1 MITYKINPAPCGCYP
16 FGSTPPSFGGFT
28 GFSNVP
34 KDTVLE
40 YTLDKLDHAL
50 YFEIHFQH
58 PVVAAMLKN
67 GKFQAKNGM
76 IIDISERPELR
87 DSMNTIFLR
96 GSDSSY
102 NKRGDVTTFTHN
114 FKRDNRYTLV
124 RDAIKE
130 FAAFV
135 RKNAPMSIYA
145 LRGLPTYSTN
155 TICLSW

>member
-1 MITYKINPAPCGCYP
+1 MVTYKVNPSPC
-16 FGSTPPSFGGFT
+16 FGSFGYPIGGFGFGGGYMT
-28 GFSNVP
+28 ERNVP

-40 YTLDKLDHAL
+40 YTLDKLDHSL
-50 YFEIHFQH
+50 YFKIHYQH
-58 PVVAAMLKN
+58 PAATAILKQ

-87 DSMNTIFLR
+87 DSMNTIYLR
-96 GSDSSY
+96 GSDSKY
-102 NKRGDVTTFTHN
+102 DTRGDVTTFTHD
-114 FKRDNRYTLV
+114 FKRDNRYSLV

-135 RKNAPMSIYA
+135 RKNAPMSVYA
-145 LRGLPTYSTN
+145 LRSLPTN

>member
-1 MITYKINPAPCGCYP
+1 MITYKVNPSPCMGFGYPTFTP
-16 FGSTPPSFGGFT
+16 FGLGYAPAN
-28 GFSNVP
+28 NVP

-50 YFEIHFQH
+50 YFKVHFQH
-58 PVVAAMLKN
+58 PAATAILKQ
-67 GKFQAKNGM
+67 GKYQAKNGM

-87 DSMNTIFLR
+87 DSMNTIYLR
-96 GSDSSY
+96 GSDSKY
-102 NKRGDVTTFTHN
+102 DTRGDVTTFTHN

-130 FAAFV
+130 FANFV
-135 RKNAPMSIYA
+135 RKNAPMSVYS
-145 LRGLPTYSTN
+145 LRSLPTN